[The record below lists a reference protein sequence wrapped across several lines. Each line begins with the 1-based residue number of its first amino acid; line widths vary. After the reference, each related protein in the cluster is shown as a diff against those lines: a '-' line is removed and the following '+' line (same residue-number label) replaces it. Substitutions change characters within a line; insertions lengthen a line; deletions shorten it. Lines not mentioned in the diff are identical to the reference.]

1 MPGECITKTTVQQAT
16 FQAYSGFTPSQ
27 IVVLA
32 LSLVFVVPLLFF
44 LGGRTIRTA
53 YIGLAEQRLSN
64 RQFVGIVIRF
74 VTPYLLYLLYLLLKF
89 FLLS

>member
-1 MPGECITKTTVQQAT
+1 MPGECITKTTVQRAT

-44 LGGRTIRTA
+44 LGGGRTIRTA

-74 VTPYLLYLLYLLLKF
+74 VTPYLLYLLLKF

>member
-1 MPGECITKTTVQQAT
+1 VPGECITKTTVQQAT

-32 LSLVFVVPLLFF
+32 LSLVLVVPLLFF
-44 LGGRTIRTA
+44 LGGGRTIRTA

-74 VTPYLLYLLYLLLKF
+74 VTPYLLYLLLKF

>member
-1 MPGECITKTTVQQAT
+1 VPGECITKTTVQQAT

-44 LGGRTIRTA
+44 GGAGPSVPPTSAWLNNASATPVRRYRDPLRRA
-53 YIGLAEQRLSN
+53 VPVAEVLSPVLMGLS
-64 RQFVGIVIRF
+64 
-74 VTPYLLYLLYLLLKF
+74 
-89 FLLS
+89 